1 VTTATATPSR
11 ALAPDSAAAPS
22 ALADRALGWAGCLLP
37 GALTAYLA
45 FNSGGRA
52 PDVTAVVL
60 LVLALVLATR
70 VILGRQPFGGLGV
83 AATAAAVLLALFAA
97 WVLASS
103 AWSDAPIRAT
113 TEFQRAA
120 LYLVALVLFGS
131 FLRRRGGLALA
142 VRGLAVAILG
152 ICVAA
157 LASRLYPDA
166 FIVDRGLSPA
176 RLSYPIGYWNGL
188 GLLAGVGVVLLL
200 HLASDV
206 LERRPVRALAA
217 GAVPV
222 AALTIYFTFSRGATG
237 AVVGGVIAY
246 LLVGRPRGALAALL
260 ATAPATFI
268 ALQAAYDADLLG
280 TDRSMTPA
288 AVVQGHHVAGV
299 LVACCAA
306 AIVLRLVL
314 SPLDARLAAVEVSP
328 NARRGIA
335 VGAVLV
341 AFVGLGTAL
350 ALHAPHRIK
359 TSWESFTRPEN
370 SADART
376 RFRSVTLDGRQDHWD
391 VALGSFRKDR
401 LKGVGA
407 GTFEVQW
414 LQSRPSIGAVKDAHS
429 LYIETLGELGLV
441 GLVLLAGALAT
452 ILVALAVRARG
463 RRRPLFGAVFAAS
476 LMWAVHAGVDW
487 DWELTAVSL
496 WVFALAGMALARTSA
511 APRPLPGGATWALRA
526 GVAALC
532 LFLAVGALRMVV
544 SSSSLSHGIA
554 AYKSGDCKQ
563 ARSDA
568 GTSLDALDSQPQAN
582 ALVAY
587 CDALAGHRQ
596 AAVAEMRE
604 AVRLD
609 PRHWRYR
616 YGLAIVRAM
625 AGTDPRPDLAAA
637 RRLNPLGELLTTGV
651 PERLAHAKPAA
662 WRSLA
667 ARAPR
672 PID

>member
-1 VTTATATPSR
+1 MTTATATPSR
-11 ALAPDSAAAPS
+11 PLASDSAAARS
-22 ALADRALGWAGCLLP
+22 ALADRAIGWAGCLLP

-60 LVLALVLATR
+60 LVLALLLATR
-70 VILGRQPFGGLGV
+70 VMLGRQPFGGLGAAALV
-83 AATAAAVLLALFAA
+83 AATLLALFAA
-97 WVLASS
+97 WALVSS
-103 AWSDAPIRAT
+103 GWSDAPIRAT

-120 LYLVALVLFGS
+120 LYLVALVFFGT

-157 LASRLYPDA
+157 LASRLYPDV

-188 GLLAGVGVVLLL
+188 GLLAGVGLVLLL

-206 LERRPVRALAA
+206 LERTPVRAIAA
-217 GAVPV
+217 GAVPIC
-222 AALTIYFTFSRGATG
+222 ALTIYFTFSRGATA
-237 AVVGGVIAY
+237 AVVGGVVAY
-246 LLVGRPRGALAALL
+246 LLVGRPRGGLAALL
-260 ATAPATFI
+260 ATAPTTFI

-288 AVVQGHHVAGV
+288 AVVQGHRVAGV
-299 LVACCAA
+299 LAACCAA
-306 AIVLRLVL
+306 AIVVRLL
-314 SPLDARLAAVEVSP
+314 LAPLDARLAAVEVSA

-335 VGAVLV
+335 VGAVVIAL
-341 AFVGLGTAL
+341 VGLGTAL

-359 TSWESFTRPEN
+359 TSWDSFTRPEN

-391 VALGSFRKDR
+391 VALRSFRSHR

-414 LQSRPSIGAVKDAHS
+414 LRSRPSIGAVKDAHS
-429 LYIETLGELGLV
+429 LYIEALGEVGLV
-441 GLVLLAGALAT
+441 GLILLVGAIGTILAALAS
-452 ILVALAVRARG
+452 RARG
-463 RRRPLFGAVFAAS
+463 HRRALFGAVFAAS

-496 WVFALAGMALARTSA
+496 WVFALAGIALARTDG
-511 APRPLPGGATWALRA
+511 APRALSGGPTWALRI

-554 AYKSGDCKQ
+554 AYQAGDCKQ
-563 ARSDA
+563 ASADA

-582 ALVAY
+582 AIRAY
-587 CDALAGHRQ
+587 CDALAGDRN
-596 AAVAEMRE
+596 AAIGEMQE
-604 AVRLD
+604 AARLD

-625 AGTDPRPDLAAA
+625 AGGDPRPDLAAA
-637 RRLNPLGELLTTGV
+637 RRLNPLAELLRTGV
-651 PERLAHAKPAA
+651 PNRLAHAKPAA

-667 ARAPR
+667 QRAPR
-672 PID
+672 PVD